1 MHFVWIRFRLDFPR
15 RSNCLKAWI
24 KVAYI
29 LGFVIILIFIIIWRG
44 KLTSCG
50 GIFWIFLRLFL
61 LFFEMSF
68 EIIFSIFYKVLVY
81 KCDIRKRKHLQTKQ
95 HPMWRW
101 RLNSLEFFKLII
113 FHCIIEKKFV
123 KTGYFKLLLF
133 YITHQTHSLCLKNKK

>member
-1 MHFVWIRFRLDFPR
+1 MNKGCIYFRVRYYF
-15 RSNCLKAWI
+15 
-24 KVAYI
+24 
-29 LGFVIILIFIIIWRG
+29 IFIIIWGG

-68 EIIFSIFYKVLVY
+68 EIIFSLRVLVY

-133 YITHQTHSLCLKNKK
+133 YITHQTLSLYSRKLEIRLLRNIYQYLL

>member
-1 MHFVWIRFRLDFPR
+1 MHFVWIRFRLNIPR

-50 GIFWIFLRLFL
+50 GTFWIFLRLFQ

-68 EIIFSIFYKVLVY
+68 EIIFSLKVLVY

-133 YITHQTHSLCLKNKK
+133 LVCYIQKR

>member
-1 MHFVWIRFRLDFPR
+1 MHFVWIRFRLNFPR

-29 LGFVIILIFIIIWRG
+29 LGFVIILLFIIIWG
-44 KLTSCG
+44 DIITSCD
-50 GIFWIFLRLFL
+50 GIFWICLRFFYYSLKYPIELF
-61 LFFEMSF
+61 S
-68 EIIFSIFYKVLVY
+68 SQVLVY

-133 YITHQTHSLCLKNKK
+133 LFLHMKLFYYILENKK